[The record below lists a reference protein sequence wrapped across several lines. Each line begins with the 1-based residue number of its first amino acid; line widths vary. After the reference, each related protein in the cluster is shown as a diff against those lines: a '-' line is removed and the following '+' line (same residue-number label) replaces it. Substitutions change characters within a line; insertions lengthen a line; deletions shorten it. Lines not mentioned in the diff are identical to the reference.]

1 MTPPAIIVTSCT
13 GCEQQVQVSN
23 LLEIKQLH
31 LQWIESL
38 PLSRYSLVNLRR
50 TLLDEICCRYR
61 HAAVPG
67 MAPNTSGNEQLK
79 PRSSRSFF
87 PDSMLLLGQDQFQST
102 INEWWASNSTARVV
116 MIHHR
121 YGTSSQVWI
130 MLYRGSRDGFSAK
143 EFHDKCDE
151 KGPTLTLVKVTS
163 LSLYT
168 M

>member
-1 MTPPAIIVTSCT
+1 
-13 GCEQQVQVSN
+13 
-23 LLEIKQLH
+23 
-31 LQWIESL
+31 
-38 PLSRYSLVNLRR
+38 
-50 TLLDEICCRYR
+50 
-61 HAAVPG
+61 

-102 INEWWASNSTARVV
+102 INEWWASNSAMPVA
-116 MIHHR
+116 MIHYR

-143 EFHDKCDE
+143 QFHEKCDE

-163 LSLYT
+163 YGVICSNIKVTYSQLMVTYLEATLTHPGPADTRKEDILAHKSKHE
-168 M
+168 MCSVCV